1 MTRFKVIVLPSAERD
16 IGEAYAWIAD
26 DRRITATVTH
36 STMAARQPGSVDR
49 TFLKDL
55 DAADGWFVREGR
67 RYLDLTLDSGT
78 MEFDR

>member
-1 MTRFKVIVLPSAERD
+1 ME
-16 IGEAYAWIAD
+16 